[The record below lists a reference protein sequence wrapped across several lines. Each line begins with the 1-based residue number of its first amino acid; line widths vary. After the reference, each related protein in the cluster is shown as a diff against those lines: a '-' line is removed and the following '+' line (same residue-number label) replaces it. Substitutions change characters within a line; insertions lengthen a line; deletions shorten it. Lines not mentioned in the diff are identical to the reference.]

1 MQTPLIRLAPPPQ
14 TPQAIP
20 TAAATTI
27 AILFPLVPVGTLAPA
42 LLDVVVGTNPA
53 KELRVLLTTVLKPL
67 ATELFALST
76 VTLLAATS
84 PLVVLL
90 PPPGIPPVAVMLA
103 AGPTLVAVPP
113 TSPVTTSVGKADVRL
128 CTPVVSAA

>member
-1 MQTPLIRLAPPPQ
+1 MQTPLIHLAPPPQ

-53 KELRVLLTTVLKPL
+53 KELRALLTTVLKPL

-76 VTLLAATS
+76 VTLLAA
-84 PLVVLL
+84 VVLL

>member
-1 MQTPLIRLAPPPQ
+1 MQVYFIPQ

-20 TAAATTI
+20 AAAATTI
-27 AILFPLVPVGTLAPA
+27 ATLFPFVPVGTLAPA
-42 LLDVVVGTNPA
+42 LLDVVVATNPA
-53 KELRVLLTTVLKPL
+53 KELRALLTTVLKPL

-76 VTLLAATS
+76 VTLLVATR
-84 PLVVLL
+84 PLVTLAVLL

>member
-1 MQTPLIRLAPPPQ
+1 MQTPLIRLAPPLQ

-27 AILFPLVPVGTLAPA
+27 ATLFPLVPVGTLAPA
-42 LLDVVVGTNPA
+42 LLDVVVATNPA
-53 KELRVLLTTVLKPL
+53 KELCALLTTVLKPL
-67 ATELFALST
+67 APEPST
-76 VTLLAATS
+76 VTLLAAVS
-84 PLVVLL
+84 PLVALVVLL